1 MRIDPTATL
10 GEEAPVWLVLTPNG
24 YTPTQEESEEL
35 IPKPRDQVAASAKR
49 RATWA
54 AKHEAQRLAGLDKMH

>member
-24 YTPTQEESEEL
+24 YTPTQEESEYL
-35 IPKPRDQVAASAKR
+35 TPKPYKIRDEVAISAKR
-49 RATWA
+49 KATWA
-54 AKHEAQRLAGLDKMH
+54 AKREARNRA